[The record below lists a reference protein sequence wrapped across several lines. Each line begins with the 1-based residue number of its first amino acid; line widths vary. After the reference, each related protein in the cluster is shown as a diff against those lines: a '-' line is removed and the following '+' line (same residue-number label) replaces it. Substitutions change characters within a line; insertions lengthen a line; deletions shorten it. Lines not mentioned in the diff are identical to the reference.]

1 MKYTYTGMKDDA
13 CYEGLDP
20 DESWKPNVAYGYEL
34 DYHENIGALYG
45 TYSLDMKR
53 GSVHIGLRGE
63 YTQTSNE
70 TERRT
75 RKYWDWFPHIDG
87 NFYFDEIHKWMLIG
101 QYGRYI
107 ERPTFSA
114 LNPNRIQTS
123 EYSYLIG
130 NPMLRPTYINK
141 FSITL
146 VYNFRYTLTVGGNL
160 HHDLI
165 RQFGKED
172 AENSDISYVINENH
186 NRENHWFVAIT
197 APWQPLNWLNLNASF
212 IGVRQDIRMYREDDY
227 FGHFLYSP
235 MLMLRSFYR
244 QTIRWKHNIMELAGC
259 IPVIAGSIL
268 VIHSTCTSAK
278 NGKTG
283 VV

>member
-1 MKYTYTGMKDDA
+1 
-13 CYEGLDP
+13 
-20 DESWKPNVAYGYEL
+20 
-34 DYHENIGALYG
+34 
-45 TYSLDMKR
+45 
-53 GSVHIGLRGE
+53 
-63 YTQTSNE
+63 
-70 TERRT
+70 
-75 RKYWDWFPHIDG
+75 
-87 NFYFDEIHKWMLIG
+87 
-101 QYGRYI
+101 
-107 ERPTFSA
+107 
-114 LNPNRIQTS
+114 
-123 EYSYLIG
+123 
-130 NPMLRPTYINK
+130 MLRPTYINK

-227 FGHFLYSP
+227 FGHFLYFANANATV
-235 MLMLRSFYR
+235 LYR

-268 VIHSTCTSAK
+268 VIHSTCTCAK
-278 NGKTG
+278 MERRALCSYFGG
-283 VV
+283 RQYLQPI

>member
-1 MKYTYTGMKDDA
+1 
-13 CYEGLDP
+13 
-20 DESWKPNVAYGYEL
+20 
-34 DYHENIGALYG
+34 
-45 TYSLDMKR
+45 
-53 GSVHIGLRGE
+53 
-63 YTQTSNE
+63 
-70 TERRT
+70 
-75 RKYWDWFPHIDG
+75 
-87 NFYFDEIHKWMLIG
+87 MLIG

-197 APWQPLNWLNLNASF
+197 APWQPLKLAESECQLYRSEARYPHVSGGRLLWALPLF
-212 IGVRQDIRMYREDDY
+212 RQ
-227 FGHFLYSP
+227 
-235 MLMLRSFYR
+235 
-244 QTIRWKHNIMELAGC
+244 C
-259 IPVIAGSIL
+259 
-268 VIHSTCTSAK
+268 
-278 NGKTG
+278 
-283 VV
+283 

>member
-1 MKYTYTGMKDDA
+1 
-13 CYEGLDP
+13 
-20 DESWKPNVAYGYEL
+20 
-34 DYHENIGALYG
+34 
-45 TYSLDMKR
+45 MKR

-165 RQFGKED
+165 RQFGKE
-172 AENSDISYVINENH
+172 ERRIRIYHSH
-186 NRENHWFVAIT
+186 QRIT
-197 APWQPLNWLNLNASF
+197 IVRT
-212 IGVRQDIRMYREDDY
+212 IG
-227 FGHFLYSP
+227 S
-235 MLMLRSFYR
+235 
-244 QTIRWKHNIMELAGC
+244 
-259 IPVIAGSIL
+259 
-268 VIHSTCTSAK
+268 
-278 NGKTG
+278 
-283 VV
+283 